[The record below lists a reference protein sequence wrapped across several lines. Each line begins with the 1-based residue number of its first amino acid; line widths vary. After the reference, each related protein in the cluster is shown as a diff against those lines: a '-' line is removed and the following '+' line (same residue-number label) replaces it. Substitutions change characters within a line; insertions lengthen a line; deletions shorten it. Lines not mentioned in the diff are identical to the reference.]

1 MITSSRLSIYLEA
14 NMENVEKQT
23 MNDCKVYVCISWL
36 RSLLELELITQKEF
50 DRMVKM
56 TAKHYGSNIKC

>member
-1 MITSSRLSIYLEA
+1 
-14 NMENVEKQT
+14 MENAEKQT